1 MVHKRSLIVLF
12 TYLLEGHDKIDEL
25 FRAVQHL
32 KHQKH
37 EVILFH
43 VHDANLEVNFE
54 LENRPYTLIDM
65 ETGEKMKIETNQIRE
80 QYQKAVSEY
89 FEEISLRAKQYA
101 VDFVEADINVGLE
114 KVLVSYMLKRQ
125 KMG

>member
-1 MVHKRSLIVLF
+1 
-12 TYLLEGHDKIDEL
+12 
-25 FRAVQHL
+25 
-32 KHQKH
+32 
-37 EVILFH
+37 

-101 VDFVEADINVGLE
+101 VDFVEADINGGLE

>member
-1 MVHKRSLIVLF
+1 
-12 TYLLEGHDKIDEL
+12 
-25 FRAVQHL
+25 
-32 KHQKH
+32 
-37 EVILFH
+37 
-43 VHDANLEVNFE
+43 LEVNFE

-65 ETGEKMKIETNQIRE
+65 ETGEKLKIETNQIRE
-80 QYQKAVSEY
+80 QYQKAVSQY

-101 VDFVEADINVGLE
+101 VDFVHADINDGLE